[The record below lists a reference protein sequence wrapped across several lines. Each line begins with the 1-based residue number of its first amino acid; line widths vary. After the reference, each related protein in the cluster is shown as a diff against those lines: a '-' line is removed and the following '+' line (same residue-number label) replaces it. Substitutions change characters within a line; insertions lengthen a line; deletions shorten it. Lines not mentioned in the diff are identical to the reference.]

1 MGLDMYAHRISF
13 KPSKE
18 VDFKD
23 EIYNRDEQGFLVE
36 KEDIQSAELF
46 YWRKH
51 PDLHGWMRDL
61 YYEKGGEG
69 DSFNCD
75 PVILTLEDL
84 DRLEKD
90 IKESRL
96 PETDGFFFGESSPE
110 RMDGDLEFIA
120 KARQAIQEGDT
131 VFYDSW
137 W

>member
-1 MGLDMYAHRISF
+1 MYAKRISF

-23 EIYNRDEQGFLVE
+23 EIYNQDEDGFLDE
-36 KEDIQSAELF
+36 KEDIQSSDIF

-51 PDLHGWMRDL
+51 PDLHGWMRNL
-61 YYEKGGEG
+61 YYEKGGKS

-75 PVILTLEDL
+75 PIVLTLEDL

-90 IKESRL
+90 IKKSCL
-96 PETDGFFFGESSPE
+96 PKTGGFFFGASSPE
-110 RMDGDLEFIA
+110 RMDEDLKFIA